1 MHVILIAFQL
11 CFLVLLS
18 FFFEKLGLTDLP
30 QKAVNV
36 QFWEYHDCSILHS
49 LQYTQLDRIC
59 VLRVCSILFIY
70 LLLRQMAAHIKYKN
84 QYTKNTQYTV

>member
-11 CFLVLLS
+11 CFLVILS
-18 FFFEKLGLTDLP
+18 FFFEKLGLTDFP

-59 VLRVCSILFIY
+59 VLRVCSIVQKIVIEIVIEIG
-70 LLLRQMAAHIKYKN
+70 RRGS
-84 QYTKNTQYTV
+84 TVQKIVIEN